1 MQQDEI
7 KQNTKNTFI
16 YLQKKTKRKQLEDN
30 EWMKPKTKKQKSN
43 TNMKFKHVNNYIKF
57 YKQNTSLETQTIKWD
72 LKSKQDSTML
82 TSEK

>member
-30 EWMKPKTKKQKSN
+30 EWMKPKPK
-43 TNMKFKHVNNYIKF
+43 IK
-57 YKQNTSLETQTIKWD
+57 YQYEIQAC
-72 LKSKQDSTML
+72 Q
-82 TSEK
+82 